1 VLRRRLTIA
10 FALAV
15 GVSAVA
21 LAAGSYFVVRHNL
34 LKDSVT
40 TSAKQSRQN
49 LRIAPRYLPDQPAK
63 LLDVYNV
70 IGGFETVLVAGGQP
84 YSGVKVGLRQVPPEL
99 RKLVHDGKLAYQR
112 TTVARHPL
120 PRRRGP
126 PTTKVTSTSS
136 IRSRAVAR
144 ARRPAEHPAR
154 RRRCS
159 VVLAALAGAVIA
171 REALRPVAQASEA
184 AHSLAE
190 GLLETRLPVEGRDE
204 FGAWAQAFNEMAGAL
219 EAKIAA
225 LSAAQARER
234 RFTADVAH
242 ELRTPLTALV
252 GGRRCS
258 PSTSSRCRRSRR
270 PAELLIA
277 DVGRLRKLVEDLMEI
292 SRLQAGAESVNAEP
306 VDLASLTAAIL
317 RARGW
322 SERVRLDGE
331 ETEVT
336 TDPRRLER
344 IVANLVGNA
353 LEHGG
358 GDGVAVRVGRD
369 GSGAF
374 VEVADHGPGIPPEHL
389 PHLFERFTRPTPR
402 GPAAAPASAW
412 RSRTKTPFCLAARST
427 SAASPARAAP
437 SRFACSETVTRPSQ
451 GRCAGGAAWV
461 AMNDTAHRRETR
473 ELARREND
481 GLAVVLLWDPSEDAV
496 TVSVADARTG
506 DRFQLTV
513 DGSRALD
520 AFYHPFA
527 YAA

>member
-1 VLRRRLTIA
+1 VLRRRLTVA

-49 LRIAPRYLPDQPAK
+49 LQIAPRYLPDQPAK
-63 LLDVYNV
+63 LLDVYNG
-70 IGGFETVLVAGGQP
+70 IGGFETVLVAGGQQ
-84 YSGVKVGLRQVPPEL
+84 YSGVGGVGLRQVPSEL
-99 RKLVHDGKLAYQR
+99 RKLVFREGKLAYQR
-112 TTVARHPL
+112 TTVAGTHYL
-120 PRRRGP
+120 VVGGP
-126 PTTKVTSTSS
+126 SDDEAQLYFFYSEQGLWHELDVLRN
-136 IRSRAVAR
+136 ILLAGGALLVL
-144 ARRPAEHPAR
+144 
-154 RRRCS
+154 
-159 VVLAALAGAVIA
+159 LAALAGAVIA
-171 REALRPVAQASEA
+171 REALRPVARASEA

-242 ELRTPLTALV
+242 ELRTPLTGLV
-252 GGRRCS
+252 GEAS
-258 PSTSSRCRRSRR
+258 LLSEHLEQMPPESRR

-292 SRLQAGAESVNAEP
+292 SRLQAGAESVHAEP

-331 ETEVT
+331 GTEVT

-358 GDGVAVRVGRD
+358 DDGVAVRVGRD

-374 VEVADHGPGIPPEHL
+374 VEVADHGPGIPPEHV
-389 PHLFERFTRPTPR
+389 PHLFERFYKADP
-402 GPAAAPASAW
+402 
-412 RSRTKTPFCLAARST
+412 SRT
-427 SAASPARAAP
+427 
-437 SRFACSETVTRPSQ
+437 
-451 GRCAGGAAWV
+451 GRGSG
-461 AMNDTAHRRETR
+461 
-473 ELARREND
+473 L
-481 GLAVVLLWDPSEDAV
+481 GLAIAHENALLLGGEIDVLSEPGA
-496 TVSVADARTG
+496 
-506 DRFQLTV
+506 
-513 DGSRALD
+513 GSTFTLRL
-520 AFYHPFA
+520 
-527 YAA
+527 